1 MPVYDRGY
9 THWEPSGRAASPAWW
24 VIARRGI
31 VSGLKH
37 KAVFGLVLLALVPA
51 IVKGGI
57 IYATLKAGDLA
68 KLLSGGWTSIDPEGF
83 LRFLEMQ
90 RFPVFAI
97 LALVGAGLIA
107 QDRQDN
113 GLSLYFSRPLGLRD
127 YLLGKVLI
135 LVFFYWLVTLL
146 PALLLCVY
154 AYWVAP
160 EASSL
165 DLLLLTPLRLVV
177 YCGATGLSMG
187 LVLLAF
193 SSLGKRPIFVMV
205 WWTILVMGTE
215 AFGGIARLIKQD
227 AFEAA
232 NFLGQYHNAGSL
244 LFGAGPRLGV
254 PQLASLLLV
263 AAWTAGAVFLLR
275 RRIRPVEVVS

>member
-9 THWEPSGRAASPAWW
+9 THWEHSGRQAWPAWW

-31 VSGLKH
+31 AAGLKH
-37 KAVFGLVLLALVPA
+37 KGVTAMALLALVPA

-57 IYATLKAGDLA
+57 IYASLQAGDMA
-68 KLLSGGWTSIDPEGF
+68 RLLTGGWTSIDPEGF

-90 RFPVFAI
+90 RFSVFAVM
-97 LALVGAGLIA
+97 ALVGAGLIA

-113 GLSLYFSRPLGLRD
+113 GLSLYFARPLGLRD
-127 YLLGKVLI
+127 YLLGKALI
-135 LVFFYWLVTLL
+135 LVFFYCLVTLA
-146 PALLLCVY
+146 PALLLSLY

-160 EASSL
+160 DAAGL
-165 DLLLLTPLRLVV
+165 DLLLLTPLRLLV
-177 YCGATGLSMG
+177 YCVLSGLSMS

-215 AFGGIARLIKQD
+215 AFGGIARLVKQD

-232 NFLGQYHNAGSL
+232 NFLGQYHNAGAA
-244 LFGAGPRLGV
+244 LFGAGARLGV
-254 PQLASLLLV
+254 PQGVSLLLV
-263 AAWTAGAVFLLR
+263 AGWTFLAVWLLR

>member
-205 WWTILVMGTE
+205 WWTIRSW
-215 AFGGIARLIKQD
+215 APRPS
-227 AFEAA
+227 AA
-232 NFLGQYHNAGSL
+232 S
-244 LFGAGPRLGV
+244 R
-254 PQLASLLLV
+254 ASSSR
-263 AAWTAGAVFLLR
+263 TPSR
-275 RRIRPVEVVS
+275 RRTSWASTTTPARCCSARARAWACRSWRACCWWRRGRPGPSSCCAAASAR